1 MNAIKVTSDSKLS
14 KESEDIL
21 KTAGKDDKGAIL
33 LLKDLEGVT
42 VQAGNISMNKP
53 EVRREEAKMISA
65 VKELIIR
72 GLLEQTGE
80 DVYQITESGY
90 SFLENYLFKREGVVL

>member
-1 MNAIKVTSDSKLS
+1 
-14 KESEDIL
+14 
-21 KTAGKDDKGAIL
+21 
-33 LLKDLEGVT
+33 
-42 VQAGNISMNKP
+42 MNKP

-65 VKELIIR
+65 VKGLIIR